1 MGSIPEPAVTD
12 TMVPPRDL
20 TSEMDFATR
29 YRLRCN
35 TAIVMDFLDLAL
47 LAYCTHAQSGNF
59 CEQMACFPASSFGQL
74 FQILLLFSHCTSN
87 VNL

>member
-1 MGSIPEPAVTD
+1 MGSIPEPAKTD

-35 TAIVMDFLDLAL
+35 TAIVMDFLDLAI
-47 LAYCTHAQSGNF
+47 LAYCTHARLLNPVIFVNKWHVFQHLALDSCFKF
-59 CEQMACFPASSFGQL
+59 CCYFHIA
-74 FQILLLFSHCTSN
+74 LLM
-87 VNL
+87 